1 MTVAITVAAY
11 HAATMSLP
19 VSSSRLHSAFQG
31 LRLRLRGSDL
41 WFIALALLVGLIAGY
56 LTLLQSGIARW
67 LQGTLYGL
75 DEGMRLSS
83 LPSLTWTALLV
94 LPLGGLLVGLVSLA
108 ATRLKRPLLDA
119 VEANALH
126 GGRMSMRDNLIVLT
140 QTLLSNGCGASVG
153 LEASYTQM
161 GAGSGSQLGRVMRLR
176 RNDVRILVGA
186 GAAGA
191 IAAAFGAPLAGA
203 FYAFEIVIGAYTPA
217 ALAPVAVAALA
228 GAFVADQAGIEAYLL
243 PAASTIDVRAA
254 DYAIY
259 GLLGCCCA
267 MVGIV
272 IMRLIASIE
281 GTVKRSPLPL
291 WGRPVVG
298 GLLLI
303 PLALASPQ
311 VLSSGHG
318 ALHLDLTTHL
328 PLIWIGGLLTL
339 KCLASGISLGFGFRG
354 GLFFASLFMGT
365 LVGALFAGLLAMAT
379 GVPVVDATSAALAGM
394 AALAAAVVGA
404 PMTMAML
411 VLEGTHDFLLTSVV
425 MSAVLVSSTLVRQW
439 FGYSFSTWR
448 MHLRGETI
456 KSARDVGWVQ
466 NLNAGRLM
474 RKGVATAPADLDAAA
489 FCQRFPLGSGSR
501 VILIDS
507 EGHYAGIVQIPRV
520 YGDGVKPE
528 TTIGELAENRD
539 VSLPPAADVV
549 SVMQRFDQTQADEL
563 AVVAA
568 DGQVLGVV
576 SEAFVRKRYAEELD
590 KRQRELMGERVED
603 TD

>member
-1 MTVAITVAAY
+1 
-11 HAATMSLP
+11 MSLP
-19 VSSSRLHSAFQG
+19 VSPSRLHSAFQG

-41 WFIALALLVGLIAGY
+41 WFIALALVVGLLAGY
-56 LTLLQSGIARW
+56 LTLLQSGIARC